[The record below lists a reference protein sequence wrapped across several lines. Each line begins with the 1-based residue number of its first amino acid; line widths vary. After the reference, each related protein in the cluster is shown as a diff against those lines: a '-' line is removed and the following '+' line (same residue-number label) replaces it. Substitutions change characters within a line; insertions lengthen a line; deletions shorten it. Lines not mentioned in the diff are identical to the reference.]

1 MAKSISCIEK
11 KAKYDIVK
19 ENVHNQT
26 IEKATLSSNN
36 GKISKYEG
44 NICKIE
50 ILNDKVNDKY
60 IQKEYYKIGQAI
72 DSSINSSIMCESIDP
87 LEIENVE
94 SVSTDRNK
102 VADSYKHFVEN
113 QRNIGE
119 LETVIIEE
127 LADIS
132 EISGPNLNKN
142 ETQTVIIEEL
152 TDISEMSGP
161 NSNSVSNITTNELTT
176 KSIEKLKESHQ
187 IKLFDNQEELEYN
200 QLVQKSEKNNQCY
213 ICKTNF
219 FSEEHLVKHFSLVH
233 EGEKPYQCNLCDVK
247 FKGKDK
253 LKRHLSTIH
262 GRKIFNCSVCQ
273 KSFSRKDNLK
283 VHLESC
289 LRKQSKKQVPK
300 INEKKNTV
308 WL

>member
-1 MAKSISCIEK
+1 MVFGSNENKKICFWNKLTFIEKGQKIQKESKESHILKKRIAPHREIVIHETKPLQKEERAKNTSETFGTSKTILCEDQKYEMAKSISCIEK

-87 LEIENVE
+87 LEIENVQ
-94 SVSTDRNK
+94 SVSIDRNSA
-102 VADSYKHFVEN
+102 ADSYKHFVEN
-113 QRNIGE
+113 QRNEFIDE
-119 LETVIIEE
+119 SETVIIEE
-127 LADIS
+127 LEDIS

-152 TDISEMSGP
+152 TDISETSES
-161 NSNSVSNITTNELTT
+161 NLNSVSHITTNA
-176 KSIEKLKESHQ
+176 H
-187 IKLFDNQEELEYN
+187 
-200 QLVQKSEKNNQCY
+200 C
-213 ICKTNF
+213 
-219 FSEEHLVKHFSLVH
+219 
-233 EGEKPYQCNLCDVK
+233 
-247 FKGKDK
+247 
-253 LKRHLSTIH
+253 
-262 GRKIFNCSVCQ
+262 
-273 KSFSRKDNLK
+273 
-283 VHLESC
+283 
-289 LRKQSKKQVPK
+289 
-300 INEKKNTV
+300 
-308 WL
+308 